1 MLIKDISAVLVP
13 QVDSIVSVENIIPFL
28 EYIPRKSMNANES
41 YYNEKSPSPIAR
53 RVEFMND
60 SDISLRNQI
69 KCNAK
74 S

>member
-13 QVDSIVSVENIIPFL
+13 QVDSIVSVENIVPFL

-41 YYNEKSPSPIAR
+41 YYNEMSPSPIAR

-69 KCNAK
+69 ECNAK